1 MRKLFSLLL
10 LTSFVLSAAAVRA
23 DTIYLKNGSVLKGK
37 VASFADDQFIVL
49 LDMGGGKFMSR
60 AMIYMGDV
68 TRIEFEGA
76 PAAAASDPIGASA
89 KEVTREVQPSE
100 PPPSEKSS
108 SETEVSKN
116 SEPPKT
122 NSEPPKTNEST
133 ERDKSAEEREKSSE
147 KSPEKSTS
155 ETAPPESEP
164 KSEPK
169 RDPEPT
175 PVEKVEKTEPPPV
188 DPPAEKPTRKPS
200 GPVRTQT
207 VDVAAKRDWTSTGL
221 IVKRGDR
228 VTINASGTVTLDPGS
243 ERTSGPEGI
252 ETSDARKLLPDQP
265 TGALIAVIGA
275 DNDEFIF
282 VGRSTEFIATRDGL
296 LFLSVNEGVLSDN
309 TGSYKAV
316 IEIETQRSG
325 K

>member
-1 MRKLFSLLL
+1 MRKLFSSLL
-10 LTSFVLSAAAVRA
+10 LTLFVFGATVTRA

-68 TRIEFEGA
+68 TRIEFDGA
-76 PAAAASDPIGASA
+76 PAAAASETAGAST
-89 KEVTREVQPSE
+89 KETPREVQPAE
-100 PPPSEKSS
+100 PPPSEKPS
-108 SETEVSKN
+108 SETEIAKN
-116 SEPPKT
+116 SEAPK
-122 NSEPPKTNEST
+122 NSDST
-133 ERDKSAEEREKSSE
+133 TRDKSAEERDKSSEKSSE
-147 KSPEKSTS
+147 KSSHEST
-155 ETAPPESEP
+155 PPE
-164 KSEPK
+164 SEPK
-169 RDPEPT
+169 RDPEPP
-175 PVEKVEKTEPPPV
+175 PVEKVEKTDPPVV
-188 DPPAEKPTRKPS
+188 DPPAEKTTRKPS
-200 GPVRTQT
+200 GLVRTQT

-228 VTINASGTVTLDPGS
+228 VTINASGTVTLDSGG

-282 VGRSTEFIATRDGL
+282 VGRTAEFIATRDGL